1 LKYNGI
7 PYDSFLNLYVIKEC
21 CMSSG
26 KVSTKEQEITTTRT
40 SLVPR
45 YHVVLLDDND
55 HTYEY
60 VIEMLVHLFSHS
72 SSKAYDMACT
82 VDQTGRVIVETT
94 HKERAELK
102 RDQIHNYGPD
112 WRLAHSKGSMSA
124 VIEPA

>member
-1 LKYNGI
+1 
-7 PYDSFLNLYVIKEC
+7 
-21 CMSSG
+21 MSSS
-26 KVSTKEQEITTTRT
+26 KVTTREQEIKTPRT
-40 SLVPR
+40 SLVPM
-45 YHVVLLDDND
+45 YHIILLDDND

-60 VIEMLVHLFSHS
+60 VIEMLVQLFGHS

-102 RDQIHNYGPD
+102 RDQIHNYGAD

-124 VIEPA
+124 IIEAE